1 MANILVVDD
10 YLSIGLL
17 YREVLQ
23 EQGHSVFVALSGK
36 EALLLALYEG
46 IDIVVVDD
54 KLPDFEAEE
63 VLGRLKRL
71 QPHMRGIL
79 SFSSTFG
86 LPRNAPLWD
95 GIFIKTH
102 DFTILEAEIER
113 LWRETSKAV
122 SASLLQNEEDE
133 IAPRYDRAT

>member
-1 MANILVVDD
+1 MANILIADSYV
-10 YLSIGLL
+10 SIGLL

-23 EQGHSVFVALSGK
+23 DMGHQVFVALSGK

-63 VLGRLKRL
+63 VLGRLKRI

-86 LPRNAPLWD
+86 LPRNASLWD
-95 GIFIKTH
+95 GIFIKTN

-113 LWRETSKAV
+113 LWRESSRAV
-122 SASLLQNEEDE
+122 SIPLRQYKEHQIEGRSA
-133 IAPRYDRAT
+133 